1 MQISTDMDM
10 TFDPI
15 VLFEVTFPQPDGTTV
30 NISVGGQLPQN
41 GTQSLPLAPSRNHPN

>member
-30 NISVGGQLPQN
+30 NVSVGGQLLQN
-41 GTQSLPLAPSRNHPN
+41 GTQSIPLAPRS